1 MKPVLTPQ
9 LLDDLYGWLVA
20 RAAVGRHCPGN
31 GEIAKHYRF
40 ASIATATK
48 AIGRLEQQGRIAV
61 RRGATARQATIT
73 ATGDSTAPLRQAI
86 RPARKRPRP
95 KTGPVVMPP
104 TARVIGAAGRQCQW
118 IEGDPGGDDS
128 CKCLRVTIRGSNWC
142 PAHRARVYLP
152 LEIAEQRFGPLPGRL
167 PGRLARR
174 TAP

>member
-20 RAAVGRHCPGN
+20 RAVDGRHCPGN
-31 GEIAKHYRF
+31 GEIAKRYRF

-86 RPARKRPRP
+86 RPARIPPRP
-95 KTGPVVMPP
+95 KKHSVLGHSRPGIAGP
-104 TARVIGAAGRQCQW
+104 GGRQCQW
-118 IEGDPGGDDS
+118 IEGEPGGDDS
-128 CKCLRVTIRGSNWC
+128 CKCLRVTVRGSNWC
-142 PAHRARVYLP
+142 PAHRERVYLP
-152 LEIAEQRFGPLPGRL
+152 PEMAEQRFGPLPVL
-167 PGRLARR
+167 LTARA
-174 TAP
+174 AP